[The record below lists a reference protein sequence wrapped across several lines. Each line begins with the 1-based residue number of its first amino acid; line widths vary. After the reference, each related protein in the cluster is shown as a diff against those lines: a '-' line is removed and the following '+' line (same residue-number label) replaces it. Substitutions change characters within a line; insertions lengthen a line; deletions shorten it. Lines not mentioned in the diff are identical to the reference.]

1 MAHQGP
7 ETEIKFFDNEEK
19 VNITYKTKKGNVI
32 VEFFQTDSE
41 YQEGFGPKI
50 NEKELHAKIYATGPL
65 GLKKTEKASV
75 KETVYHSENGLALHK
90 GFEETGQKDFFENV
104 KNTAFNHPEANVVA
118 LVKQAQKDI
127 SKDIPRELQRRNLAT
142 IIKSTLEATQTQ

>member
-1 MAHQGP
+1 MYKASDL
-7 ETEIKFFDNEEK
+7 TNDLIK
-19 VNITYKTKKGNVI
+19 
-32 VEFFQTDSE
+32 
-41 YQEGFGPKI
+41 
-50 NEKELHAKIYATGPL
+50 L

-75 KETVYHSENGLALHK
+75 KETVYHSENGLAPLK

-104 KNTAFNHPEANVVA
+104 KNTTFNHPEANVVA